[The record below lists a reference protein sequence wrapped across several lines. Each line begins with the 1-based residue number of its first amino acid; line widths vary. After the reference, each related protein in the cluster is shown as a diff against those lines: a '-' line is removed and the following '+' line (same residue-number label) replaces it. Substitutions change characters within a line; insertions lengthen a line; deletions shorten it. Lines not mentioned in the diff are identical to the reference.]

1 MYVGVGGAVYWGP
14 DVFIQWARPPHR
26 VWITLLTLGVP
37 AIVALCW
44 LALSKREPHRRH
56 PTGLPLFMLLG
67 IWALAPLG
75 AAIGTVPT
83 GGEFLQAGQLREFL
97 MMWLAFPMTT
107 TIMTTYSGSLGG
119 VGLATLFL
127 IVVSIVGGL
136 RQRSNRRLQP
146 AARSS
151 G

>member
-1 MYVGVGGAVYWGP
+1 MSTSS
-14 DVFIQWARPPHR
+14 WASWRRKPT
-26 VWITLLTLGVP
+26 TLRTRSF
-37 AIVALCW
+37 ARN
-44 LALSKREPHRRH
+44 STRSTRESHRRH

-127 IVVSIVGGL
+127 IVVSI
-136 RQRSNRRLQP
+136 
-146 AARSS
+146 
-151 G
+151 

>member
-1 MYVGVGGAVYWGP
+1 MAWRVSLTTL
-14 DVFIQWARPPHR
+14 DKRSHLLARR
-26 VWITLLTLGVP
+26 ATGSDSSSNNRLEWSAATGM
-37 AIVALCW
+37 
-44 LALSKREPHRRH
+44 RHRRH

-127 IVVSIVGGL
+127 IVVSIVGG
-136 RQRSNRRLQP
+136 
-146 AARSS
+146 
-151 G
+151 